1 MEISKIKSL
10 GRLEALGTDNWC
22 YPILYAVRVVGYGGY
37 QAEFFVLAES
47 SKEVKD
53 RWGKYGRKMRA
64 QVGEAIFDQ

>member
-10 GRLEALGTDNWC
+10 GRLDALGTDNWR
-22 YPILYAVRVVGYGGY
+22 YPILYAVRVVGDGGY

-53 RWGKYGRKMRA
+53 RWREYGRKMRA